1 MFVEPF
7 TEKDLLGLVPTLTF
21 TKEAPFSE
29 KDIKVK
35 IITVKNGKAVMADDN
50 WIPAP
55 PVGKWGKS

>member
-1 MFVEPF
+1 M
-7 TEKDLLGLVPTLTF
+7 VPTLTF